1 MKVILIKPVRKLGK
15 IGDVV
20 KVRDGFGRNFLLS
33 QGFAVRATESNM
45 RMIDDKKHELEAKN
59 AEEKVSAEALAV
71 KISGLDVT
79 FIMQAAADKRLFG
92 SVSNK
97 EIAKAIAGLGY
108 AVSHSQVSLEN
119 PIKSLGIF
127 EVSLNLHT
135 DVTCQVV
142 VNIARSESEA
152 GDALRDYKQAKE
164 QILVQP
170 SMILDTE
177 AISTTQSVE

>member
-33 QGFAVRATESNM
+33 HGFAVRATEANM
-45 RMIDDKKHELEAKN
+45 RMIDSQKHELEAKN
-59 AEEKVSAEALAV
+59 AAERVNAEALAT

-92 SVSNK
+92 SVSSK
-97 EIAKAIAGLGY
+97 ELAKAISALGH
-108 AVSHSQVSLEN
+108 AVSYAQVSLES
-119 PIKSLGIF
+119 PIKSLGVF
-127 EVSLNLHT
+127 EVQLNLHT

-152 GDALRDYKQAKE
+152 MDALRDFKQSKE
-164 QILVQP
+164 QALLPP
-170 SMILDTE
+170 STDSDAE
-177 AISTTQSVE
+177 SVSESHAV